1 MYRQKNKKNLR
12 RRKKRQQIAKDFDL
26 PPPNRNPNLNT
37 GGENKKSFP
46 VTKQTQNI
54 RTRYAECYYSNQCK
68 YCKEL
73 LEEINRFNIGSDKI
87 VLINIDEN
95 RKNLPPQIQRVPTI
109 LDRDDSKIYVGEE
122 AFTFITNM
130 IKQSTVNVMAVN
142 TGVAASFSE
151 TFVTLDGNDGFSN
164 NACLD
169 SANFSSVNDMGHI
182 NIINEKKENDQFI
195 GNDFAQKLEELQQSR
210 QNDIKQFKH

>member
-12 RRKKRQQIAKDFDL
+12 RRKKKQIAKDFDL

-73 LEEINRFNIGSDKI
+73 LEEINRFNIRSDKI

-95 RKNLPPQIQRVPTI
+95 RKNIPPQIQRVPTI
-109 LDRDDSKIYVGEE
+109 FDRDDSKIYVGEE

-151 TFVTLDGNDGFSN
+151 TFGTLDGNDGFSN

>member
-1 MYRQKNKKNLR
+1 
-12 RRKKRQQIAKDFDL
+12 
-26 PPPNRNPNLNT
+26 
-37 GGENKKSFP
+37 
-46 VTKQTQNI
+46 
-54 RTRYAECYYSNQCK
+54 
-68 YCKEL
+68 
-73 LEEINRFNIGSDKI
+73 
-87 VLINIDEN
+87 
-95 RKNLPPQIQRVPTI
+95 
-109 LDRDDSKIYVGEE
+109 
-122 AFTFITNM
+122 M